1 MISNPTQLIDLL
13 NKLPSQIRD
22 QEKSYISAKAGVEH
36 AKLTLGIAKA
46 EAILRSS
53 GNATEKNA
61 YALVETAEDA
71 ADFIEAQK
79 EADLEEAQLKYLENK
94 FTSLRKISTIET
106 ELIRTQLTGV

>member
-22 QEKSYISAKAGVEH
+22 QEKVFILSKEVLDLD
-36 AKLTLGIAKA
+36 KLTLSVAKA
-46 EAILRSS
+46 NSILKST

-61 YALVETAEDA
+61 QAVRDTEVEAIGLIHT
-71 ADFIEAQK
+71 QK
-79 EADLEEAQLKYLENK
+79 KTDLEEAQLKYLENK